1 MEYDSW
7 DIKHARLMLFKD
19 NFDQLIAYCVVESG
33 MDFIKKERKNSYGKA
48 YRSRKYT
55 FTPGAEVNFDETKN
69 DIEQINSIKGEIF
82 RNIA

>member
-1 MEYDSW
+1 
-7 DIKHARLMLFKD
+7 MLFKD

-33 MDFIKKERKNSYGKA
+33 MDFIKKEMKLNYGVE

-55 FTPGAEVNFDETKN
+55 FTPGVEVNFDETRK
-69 DIEQINSIKGEIF
+69 DIEQISSINGEIY